1 MLYQKLEW
9 LADDRLIGVLRV
21 DGQALGFG
29 SIHLGTGE
37 TKSFSPAP
45 TWGRFAASPDGQW
58 LAYTTTLDQP
68 GQQSGNDDQRMAKL
82 DGPVRLDKS
91 GWLSLRASGPGHAD
105 HPVGSLDAHTSPIY
119 VQLTGSPSGT
129 REDAAYFLKWIDRL
143 SLALRLRDRV
153 PNDAMRQHIQTQ
165 LESARAVY
173 SKIVEAG
180 Q

>member
-1 MLYQKLEW
+1 MKELPLS
-9 LADDRLIGVLRV
+9 DDKR
-21 DGQALGFG
+21 
-29 SIHLGTGE
+29 T
-37 TKSFSPAP
+37 
-45 TWGRFAASPDGQW
+45 
-58 LAYTTTLDQP
+58 
-68 GQQSGNDDQRMAKL
+68 AKF

-91 GWLSLRASGPGHAD
+91 GLLPLRASGPGHAD
-105 HPVGSLDAHTSPIY
+105 HLVGSLDAHTSPIY

-173 SKIVEAG
+173 SKLAETG
-180 Q
+180 R